1 MENKEIKCPK
11 CGSEK
16 NQHKKGFTVS
26 GNQRMLCNVCKSKY
40 TPNPKSRS
48 YSEEVR
54 KQALRLLA
62 LGNTG
67 RGVGKALNM
76 SKANAYRWA
85 KEDVKKTQGAVDK
98 SGDESRCV

>member
-1 MENKEIKCPK
+1 MKSERKKCPK

-16 NQHKKGFTVS
+16 GQHKKGYTVS
-26 GNQRMLCNVCKSKY
+26 GSQRMFCNICKNKY

-67 RGVGKALNM
+67 RGIGKVLNM

-85 KEDVKKTQGAVDK
+85 KEEVKKTRRLVDK
-98 SGDESRCV
+98 SHDESGGI

>member
-1 MENKEIKCPK
+1 METEKKGCPK

-16 NQHKKGFTVS
+16 GQHKKGYTS
-26 GNQRMLCNVCKSKY
+26 AGSQRMYCNGCGHKY
-40 TPNPKSRS
+40 TPRPKSRA
-48 YSEEVR
+48 YSEEKR
-54 KQALRLLA
+54 KEALRLLA

-85 KEDVKKTQGAVDK
+85 KEEAKKTRKCVDK
-98 SGDESRCV
+98 STHGT